1 MRNKGVLFYK
11 LGSYSLILFALIHSL
26 SFFSD
31 PAKLLTNE
39 EDKRVWQFIQ
49 THVFNIGGMSTTT
62 ESLLTG
68 FNLYLSSF
76 TLFTGLLNLLLIKA
90 YANNFPSLKL
100 ATVLNLVM
108 VGVLWTITFIFFHL
122 PPLILF
128 GLTWVFFLLSFISRN
143 HFTNGENK

>member
-1 MRNKGVLFYK
+1 MRNKGVLFYQ

-31 PAKLLTNE
+31 PAKLLTND
-39 EDKRVWQFIQ
+39 EDKRVWQLIQ

-76 TLFTGLLNLLLIKA
+76 TLFTGLLNLLLIKVS
-90 YANNFPSLKL
+90 ANNASSLKPAAL
-100 ATVLNLVM
+100 LNLVM
-108 VGVLWTITFIFFHL
+108 IGVLWTVTFIFFHL

-128 GLTWVFFLLSFISRN
+128 GLTWVFFLLSFLSVR
-143 HFTNGENK
+143 KS